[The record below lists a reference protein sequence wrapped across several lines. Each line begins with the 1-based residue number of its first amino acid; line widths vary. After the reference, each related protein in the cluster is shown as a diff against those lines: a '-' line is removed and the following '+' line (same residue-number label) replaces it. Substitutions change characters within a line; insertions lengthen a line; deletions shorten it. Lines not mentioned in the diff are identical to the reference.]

1 MDVLEPSE
9 IEALAGQA
17 GLSMAEACRRA
28 GISQST
34 FTRWKAG
41 KTEPT
46 LDVYRKLYLAVSPTG
61 GPREPAPNKDMIP
74 MTDNASPNMHLG
86 VAEPHTPFLHQGA
99 YGRTTLAA
107 DTNDAAGIFARI
119 ARDLPAEEARAD
131 RLLRLYNL

>member
-1 MDVLEPSE
+1 
-9 IEALAGQA
+9 
-17 GLSMAEACRRA
+17 MAEACRRA

-61 GPREPAPNKDMIP
+61 ASREPAPNQEMFP
-74 MTDNASPNMHLG
+74 MADNSFLNRPHG
-86 VAEPHTPFLHQGA
+86 VAEPHTPFLYQRPRG
-99 YGRTTLAA
+99 GMTSAA
-107 DTNDAAGIFARI
+107 ETDDAAAIFARI
-119 ARDLPAEEARAD
+119 AQDLPAEEARAD